1 MAYDNNT
8 PNNRNNLNNNYEM
21 KNKLNE
27 SEEQR
32 TRRQNRIGV
41 VILAVVL
48 MAFIGGYIAT
58 MDKRDENGVMTP
70 TTALNTTPAGTG
82 EAAITPSAGNATA
95 TAAPSSGDMTGTGV
109 NSTPEATGPSMA
121 ANANTTNTSTTA
133 TGSPAATTA
142 TSGTTTEPVTQ
153 NPKVY
158 TSEDSC
164 RSIVGG
170 ACQPVSGGWT
180 PVNPAPDKT
189 AVPENVAPAMTATS
203 PSDSSTR

>member
-8 PNNRNNLNNNYEM
+8 PDKRNNLNNNYEL

-32 TRRQNRIGV
+32 ARRQNRTGI

-58 MDKRDENGVMTP
+58 MDKHVENGVITP
-70 TTALNTTPAGTG
+70 TTALNATPTGTG
-82 EAAITPSAGNATA
+82 EAAIAPAAGNAIA
-95 TAAPSSGDMTGTGV
+95 TTAPSSGDMSGTGV
-109 NSTPEATGPSMA
+109 NPTPEAMGPALA
-121 ANANTTNTSTTA
+121 ANTNTTETVTTD
-133 TGSPAATTA
+133 
-142 TSGTTTEPVTQ
+142 TTTEPVTH

-158 TSEDSC
+158 TSEESC

-189 AVPENVAPAMTATS
+189 AVPEAVAPPMTATS
-203 PSDSSTR
+203 PSDSTTH